1 VDVPVAG
8 EKRARPGTRVRPGKG
23 KAKPTPEEEK
33 EEEKEEEEPVQES
46 AAPVPEEKPVC
57 FSSTGIL

>member
-33 EEEKEEEEPVQES
+33 EEEKEEEEQPVVES
-46 AAPVPEEKPVC
+46 AAPVPEEKTVC
-57 FSSTGIL
+57 FSSIF

>member
-8 EKRARPGTRVRPGKG
+8 EKRARPGTRIRPGKG

-33 EEEKEEEEPVQES
+33 EEEKEEEEQPVQES
-46 AAPVPEEKPVC
+46 APVPEEKMVC
-57 FSSTGIL
+57 FSSVL